1 MYYIRTPYLRHNN
14 SCNTTDLPDQKEY
27 SDEEVIISNKTWY
40 FSCYHFSIIQNIT
53 QVLDIGL

>member
-27 SDEEVIISNKTWY
+27 SDEEGIISNKT
-40 FSCYHFSIIQNIT
+40 
-53 QVLDIGL
+53 